1 MTIAVYDASQA
12 GLAGARSVLLRG
24 MLPMVREGAA
34 QTWVDVAFEGTWR
47 GHRAGE
53 FSFTREVFEEIVAN
67 FRANPNPVPL
77 DYEHATEMAGPAPA
91 AGWVQGVEVRDVDG
105 VAHLFAL
112 VEFTDEAAQWVRE
125 GRYRFSSAVVD
136 FRSRNL
142 QSGEQIGAELLSLAL
157 TNVPFIRGQ
166 ARSGSRGGQ
175 ARLHSTRSPR

>member
-1 MTIAVYDASQA
+1 MTIAVYDASQT

-77 DYEHATEMAGPAPA
+77 DYE
-91 AGWVQGVEVRDVDG
+91 
-105 VAHLFAL
+105 
-112 VEFTDEAAQWVRE
+112 
-125 GRYRFSSAVVD
+125 
-136 FRSRNL
+136 
-142 QSGEQIGAELLSLAL
+142 QIGRAH
-157 TNVPFIRGQ
+157 V
-166 ARSGSRGGQ
+166 
-175 ARLHSTRSPR
+175 